1 MSSSWRFHCHIQSL
15 EAFVISNNPN
25 ISNPLKIIWVGKEK
39 KLIETCTWKQRRA
52 VWILNFRLYN
62 FWGAPI
68 EGGGVLHPLHMQTK
82 LHMNISLTRQYV
94 THFHNAASFKST
106 SSDKN
111 IPQFL
116 RVFQGFFFF
125 FLPEKL
131 ALVHKTQL
139 IAPSNDGICFPK
151 TKTILGLKSLRKMC
165 QLF

>member
-52 VWILNFRLYN
+52 VGILNFRLYN
-62 FWGAPI
+62 SWGAPT
-68 EGGGVLHPLHMQTK
+68 EGGGVLRPLHMQTK
-82 LHMNISLTRQYV
+82 LHMNISLTWQYV
-94 THFHNAASFKST
+94 THFHNAVSFKST

-116 RVFQGFFFF
+116 GVFRDFFFTR
-125 FLPEKL
+125 
-131 ALVHKTQL
+131 KTSTGSQNS
-139 IAPSNDGICFPK
+139 AYC
-151 TKTILGLKSLRKMC
+151 TKQRWH
-165 QLF
+165 LFSKDKNNPWIEVIREDVPAF